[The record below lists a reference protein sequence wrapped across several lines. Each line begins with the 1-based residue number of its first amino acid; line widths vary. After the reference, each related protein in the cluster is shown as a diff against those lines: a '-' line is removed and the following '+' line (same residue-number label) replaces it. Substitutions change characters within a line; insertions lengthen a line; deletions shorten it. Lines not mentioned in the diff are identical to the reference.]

1 MQTPQLT
8 ETAAKRGPS
17 WCLLIGV
24 VSSLTVILS
33 GCASKE
39 PQQATAIDSIHETL
53 REGIA
58 SAEQRSQQ
66 TPQAVTDALVPTI
79 NINVPGKI
87 AVPESRFDI
96 AVKEA
101 EAQAFFMSLVEGTT
115 YNMVVHPEV
124 TGKISLTLK
133 DVTIP
138 EVMAVLRD
146 VHGYEYRDKGNVY
159 QVLPRR
165 LRSRIFQVSY
175 LNVTRRGKSQTRVS
189 SGQVSQPSAE
199 SSTSGSGITSNADSV
214 VTDSSELSELSGSQV
229 ETNSDADFWSE
240 LKTSLATIVGNG
252 GGRSVVINPQSGVVV
267 VRGMPAEL
275 RDVASFLK
283 TTQSAVERQ
292 VILEAKIVEVELND
306 GFRSGINWAAL
317 GEPGRGKTII
327 GGQTGGGSLFSNDTS
342 EIQGQT
348 GVLNPQNLNQV
359 ENTLT
364 SAFGGVFSLAL
375 NLNDFTAFI
384 ELLETQ
390 GNVQVLSSPRVSTVN
405 NQKAVIKVGTDEFFV
420 TDVSST
426 TVTGTTTTSTP
437 SVTLTPFF
445 SGIALDVIPQIDEDN
460 NVILHI
466 HPTVSEVEQQT
477 KVITV
482 GGQQQS
488 LPLAQSSVR
497 ESDSIVRARSN
508 QIIVIGG
515 LMQNATREDVGSTPL
530 LGDIPIVGSLF
541 RHTRQSSRKSELVI
555 LLRPIVVDSDV
566 AWKESLQQSSQR
578 FRNLD
583 QGFHYGGK
591 SEVFGSEAE

>member
-1 MQTPQLT
+1 M
-8 ETAAKRGPS
+8 
-17 WCLLIGV
+17 
-24 VSSLTVILS
+24 
-33 GCASKE
+33 
-39 PQQATAIDSIHETL
+39 
-53 REGIA
+53 
-58 SAEQRSQQ
+58 
-66 TPQAVTDALVPTI
+66 
-79 NINVPGKI
+79 
-87 AVPESRFDI
+87 
-96 AVKEA
+96 
-101 EAQAFFMSLVEGTT
+101 
-115 YNMVVHPEV
+115 
-124 TGKISLTLK
+124 
-133 DVTIP
+133 
-138 EVMAVLRD
+138 
-146 VHGYEYRDKGNVY
+146 
-159 QVLPRR
+159 
-165 LRSRIFQVSY
+165 
-175 LNVTRRGKSQTRVS
+175 
-189 SGQVSQPSAE
+189 
-199 SSTSGSGITSNADSV
+199 
-214 VTDSSELSELSGSQV
+214 
-229 ETNSDADFWSE
+229 
-240 LKTSLATIVGNG
+240 
-252 GGRSVVINPQSGVVV
+252 VV
-267 VRGMPAEL
+267 VRGMPTAL

-283 TTQSAVERQ
+283 TAQSAVERQ

-327 GGQTGGGSLFSNDTS
+327 GGQTGGGSLFTNDTS
-342 EIQGQT
+342 EIQGQA
-348 GVLNPQNLNQV
+348 GILNPQNLNQV

-482 GGQQQS
+482 AGQQQS

-555 LLRPIVVDSDV
+555 LLRPIVVNSDV
-566 AWKESLQQSSQR
+566 EWKESLQQSSQR

-591 SEVFGSEAE
+591 SEVFGYGAE

>member
-17 WCLLIGV
+17 WCMLIGV

-79 NINVPGKI
+79 NINVPGKVM
-87 AVPESRFDI
+87 APESRFDI

-101 EAQAFFMSLVEGTT
+101 EAQAFFMGLVEGTA

-146 VHGYEYRDKGNVY
+146 VHGYEYRDNGNVY

-165 LRSRIFQVSY
+165 LQSRIFQVSY

-199 SSTSGSGITSNADSV
+199 SSTSGGGITSNANSV

-229 ETNSDADFWSE
+229 ETNSDADFWTE

-327 GGQTGGGSLFSNDTS
+327 GGQTGGGSLFTNDTS
-342 EIQGQT
+342 EIQGQA
-348 GVLNPQNLNQV
+348 GILNPQNLNQV

-482 GGQQQS
+482 AGQQQS

-555 LLRPIVVDSDV
+555 LLRPIVVNSDV
-566 AWKESLQQSSQR
+566 EWKESLQQSSQR

-591 SEVFGSEAE
+591 SEVFGYGAE

>member
-1 MQTPQLT
+1 M
-8 ETAAKRGPS
+8 
-17 WCLLIGV
+17 LIGV

-39 PQQATAIDSIHETL
+39 PQQAKAIDSMHETL

-79 NINVPGKI
+79 NINVPGKVM
-87 AVPESRFDI
+87 APESRFDI

-101 EAQAFFMSLVEGTT
+101 EAQAFFMGLVEGTA

-146 VHGYEYRDKGNVY
+146 VHGYEYRDNGNVY

-165 LRSRIFQVSY
+165 LQSRIFQVSY

-199 SSTSGSGITSNADSV
+199 SSTSGGGITSNANSV

-229 ETNSDADFWSE
+229 ETNSDADFWTE

-327 GGQTGGGSLFSNDTS
+327 GGQTGGGSLFTNDTS
-342 EIQGQT
+342 EIQGQA
-348 GVLNPQNLNQV
+348 GILNPQNLNQV

-482 GGQQQS
+482 AGQQQS

-555 LLRPIVVDSDV
+555 LLRPIVVNSDV
-566 AWKESLQQSSQR
+566 EWKESLQQSSQR

-591 SEVFGSEAE
+591 SEVFGYGAE

>member
-1 MQTPQLT
+1 MT
-8 ETAAKRGPS
+8 GHV
-17 WCLLIGV
+17 LIAV
-24 VSSLTVILS
+24 VSALTVMLS
-33 GCASKE
+33 GCAGIE
-39 PQQATAIDSIHETL
+39 PKDGTAIDRIHETL
-53 REGIA
+53 QEGVA
-58 SAEQRSQQ
+58 SAERGDQQ
-66 TPQAVTDALVPTI
+66 TPQSVSDALVPAI
-79 NINVPGKI
+79 NINVPGEVS
-87 AVPESRFDI
+87 VPESRFDI
-96 AVKEA
+96 AVKDTD
-101 EAQAFFMSLVEGTT
+101 AQSFFMGLVEGTSH
-115 YNMVVHPEV
+115 NMVVHPDV
-124 TGKISLTLK
+124 TGQISLTLK

-146 VHGYEYRDKGNVY
+146 VYGYEYRNNGGVY

-165 LRSRIFQVSY
+165 LQSRIFQVNY

-199 SSTSGSGITSNADSV
+199 STTSGSNGNTSTTSSNNAS
-214 VTDSSELSELSGSQV
+214 LSDISGSQV
-229 ETNSDADFWSE
+229 ETDSEADFWGE
-240 LKTSLATIVGNG
+240 LKTSLQTIVGSG
-252 GGRSVVINPQSGVVV
+252 GGRSIVTNPQSGVVV
-267 VRGMPAEL
+267 VRAMPSEL
-275 RDVASFLK
+275 RDVSEFLN
-283 TTQSAVERQ
+283 TTQDVVERQ
-292 VILEAKIVEVELND
+292 VILEAKIIEVALDD
-306 GFRSGINWAAL
+306 GFRSGINWSAL

-327 GGQTGGGSLFSNDTS
+327 GGQTGGGSLFDNGVS
-342 EIQGQT
+342 EISGNT
-348 GVLNPQNLNQV
+348 GNLDPSALSQIAGTAV
-359 ENTLT
+359 

-420 TDVSST
+420 TEISST

-466 HPTVSEVEQQT
+466 HPTVSEVVQQT
-477 KVITV
+477 KIITV
-482 GGQQQS
+482 AGQEQS

-515 LMQNATREDVGSTPL
+515 LMQNSTREDLGSTPL
-530 LGDIPIVGSLF
+530 LGDLPVVGSLF
-541 RHTRQSSRKSELVI
+541 RHTQQSSTKSELVI
-555 LLRPIVVDSDV
+555 LLRPIVVDSDA
-566 AWKESLQQSSQR
+566 AWKNSLRQSSKR

-591 SEVFGSEAE
+591 SEVFGSQAE

>member
-1 MQTPQLT
+1 M
-8 ETAAKRGPS
+8 S
-17 WCLLIGV
+17 WRVLIGV
-24 VSSLTVILS
+24 VSALMVMLS
-33 GCASKE
+33 GCASHE
-39 PQQATAIDSIHETL
+39 PKNGTAIDRIHETL
-53 REGIA
+53 QEGIA
-58 SAEQRSQQ
+58 SAEQGGQQ
-66 TPQAVTDALVPTI
+66 MPQSVSDALVPAI
-79 NINVPGKI
+79 NIHVPGEVS
-87 AVPESRFDI
+87 APESRFDI
-96 AVKEA
+96 AVKDA
-101 EAQAFFMSLVEGTT
+101 ESQTFFMGLVEGTR
-115 YNMVVHPEV
+115 YNMVVHPDV

-146 VHGYEYRDKGNVY
+146 VYGYEYRENGNVY

-165 LRSRIFQVSY
+165 LQSRIFQVNY

-189 SGQVSQPSAE
+189 SGQVSQPTAE
-199 SSTSGSGITSNADSV
+199 SRSGTNNGTTTTQGA
-214 VTDSSELSELSGSQV
+214 EALAELSGSQV
-229 ETNSDADFWSE
+229 ETDSEADFWSE
-240 LKTSLATIVGNG
+240 LQTSLRTIVGSG

-267 VRGMPAEL
+267 VRAMPSEL
-275 RDVASFLK
+275 RDVAQFLN
-283 TTQSAVERQ
+283 TTQDVVERQ
-292 VILEAKIVEVELND
+292 VILEAKIIEVELSD

-327 GGQTGGGSLFSNDTS
+327 GGQTGGGTLFDTGVS
-342 EIQGQT
+342 EIAGNT
-348 GVLNPQNLNQV
+348 GNLDPSNLSQIAGNV
-359 ENTLT
+359 A

-420 TDVSST
+420 TEVSST
-426 TVTGTTTTSTP
+426 TVTGTTSTTTP

-466 HPTVSEVEQQT
+466 HPTVSQVEQQT
-477 KVITV
+477 KLITV
-482 GGQQQS
+482 AGQEQS

-515 LMQNATREDVGSTPL
+515 LMQNTTSEDVGSTPL
-530 LGDIPIVGSLF
+530 LGDIPVVGSLF
-541 RHTRQSSRKSELVI
+541 RHTDQRSLKSELVI
-555 LLRPIVVDSDV
+555 LLRPIVVDSDA
-566 AWKESLQQSSQR
+566 AWKNSLQRSSQR

-591 SEVFGSEAE
+591 AEVFGSQAE